1 MSKALLKYIRLS
13 PIKARLIAREV
24 QTMNAEEAIAALEF
38 MPHKAARII
47 SKVIV
52 SAVANGG
59 YEPEEVKIDS
69 CRVDRGPVLKRWKP
83 RARGR
88 ADRIVKP
95 TSHVYVEVSPNEAKG
110 Q

>member
-24 QTMNAEEAIAALEF
+24 QSMNAERAIASLEF
-38 MPHKAARII
+38 MPHKAAKII

-59 YEPEEVKIDS
+59 FEPNEVVINS
-69 CRVDRGPVLKRWKP
+69 CKVDRGPVLKRWKP
-83 RARGR
+83 RARGK
-88 ADRIVKP
+88 ANRIIKP
-95 TSHVYVEVSPNEAKG
+95 TSHIYVEVSPNEAKG